1 MYTPKF
7 ITKTYFSN
15 TCFPLAE
22 LMQHSI
28 WSRNKRSRNKTVFKR
43 IYKPL
48 VVIPRKRLKI
58 YAEFIFI
65 CNIKSRTISLQ
76 TEKAWEKGKIL
87 ATSRDTVTIFA
98 LILQSHGPPISN
110 MATDMY
116 NFIRRSNI
124 LQECSEFL
132 L

>member
-1 MYTPKF
+1 
-7 ITKTYFSN
+7 
-15 TCFPLAE
+15 

-28 WSRNKRSRNKTVFKR
+28 WSRNKHSRNETVLRR

-48 VVIPRKRLKI
+48 VIIPRKRLKI
-58 YAEFIFI
+58 YADFIFI
-65 CNIKSRTISLQ
+65 CNIKSKTKSLQ

-116 NFIRRSNI
+116 ILFRGQMFCKISKFYIRSRCLTFIYRYI
-124 LQECSEFL
+124 YY
-132 L
+132 